1 MHDLL
6 TDTLPTEWEGRAID
20 PDFRPMAWLLI
31 RTRRVKTNEDSA
43 RLIASAI
50 PLFFVEPIPV
60 AQYPEAFE
68 SLVRFCQGGG
78 PEDEERTGT
87 GSGDPQDEPVLDYR
101 CDADYIVGA
110 FQQAYGI
117 DLTADKV
124 HWWRFKALLH
134 ALPPETPL
142 GKIVEIGTR
151 EDIFKHPKHP
161 YTKALLS
168 AIPMVGKKKERILL
182 NGDIPSP
189 VNPPSGCRFRTRC
202 PYATDRCRQEAPELL
217 CVSGEHKVACFLLEK
232 PEPEQP

>member
-1 MHDLL
+1 MV
-6 TDTLPTEWEGRAID
+6 
-20 PDFRPMAWLLI
+20 WLLI

-60 AQYPEAFE
+60 AQYPEAFD

-78 PEDEERTGT
+78 PEDEERTGA

-117 DLTADKV
+117 DLTTDKV

-142 GKIVEIGTR
+142 GKIVEIR
-151 EDIFKHPKHP
+151 
-161 YTKALLS
+161 
-168 AIPMVGKKKERILL
+168 GKDTSGMDRADRDYYETLKERFALPDGL
-182 NGDIPSP
+182 KGVKRNETLQEHEDAFLD
-189 VNPPSGCRFRTRC
+189 RF
-202 PYATDRCRQEAPELL
+202 
-217 CVSGEHKVACFLLEK
+217 G
-232 PEPEQP
+232 

>member
-6 TDTLPTEWEGRAID
+6 TDTLPTEWEGRTID
-20 PDFRPMAWLLI
+20 PDFRPMVWLLI

-87 GSGDPQDEPVLDYR
+87 GGSSDPQDEPVLDYR
-101 CDADYIVGA
+101 CDSDYIVGA

-117 DLTADKV
+117 DLTTEKMHWFRFRALFAALPEDTLMAKIMGWRSADLADYEGSMLEHYAELKE
-124 HWWRFKALLH
+124 RF
-134 ALPPETPL
+134 ALPPELRGGAAVAQTVAEHDAAFL
-142 GKIVEIGTR
+142 
-151 EDIFKHPKHP
+151 
-161 YTKALLS
+161 A
-168 AIPMVGKKKERILL
+168 
-182 NGDIPSP
+182 
-189 VNPPSGCRFRTRC
+189 RFRR
-202 PYATDRCRQEAPELL
+202 
-217 CVSGEHKVACFLLEK
+217 
-232 PEPEQP
+232 

>member
-20 PDFRPMAWLLI
+20 PDFRPMVWLLI

-78 PEDEERTGT
+78 PEYEERTGT
-87 GSGDPQDEPVLDYR
+87 GSSSDPQDEPVLDYR

-142 GKIVEIGTR
+142 GKIVEIRGKDTSSMDCSVNICTTR
-151 EDIFKHPKHP
+151 KLP
-161 YTKALLS
+161 
-168 AIPMVGKKKERILL
+168 
-182 NGDIPSP
+182 
-189 VNPPSGCRFRTRC
+189 
-202 PYATDRCRQEAPELL
+202 
-217 CVSGEHKVACFLLEK
+217 
-232 PEPEQP
+232 

>member
-31 RTRRVKTNEDSA
+31 HPPCQDQRGQRPADCIGHPALLCGADSG
-43 RLIASAI
+43 
-50 PLFFVEPIPV
+50 

-142 GKIVEIGTR
+142 GKIVEIR
-151 EDIFKHPKHP
+151 
-161 YTKALLS
+161 
-168 AIPMVGKKKERILL
+168 GKDTSGMDRADRDYYETLKERFALPDGL
-182 NGDIPSP
+182 KGVKRNETLQEHEDAFLD
-189 VNPPSGCRFRTRC
+189 RF
-202 PYATDRCRQEAPELL
+202 
-217 CVSGEHKVACFLLEK
+217 G
-232 PEPEQP
+232 

>member
-117 DLTADKV
+117 ASLTLTA
-124 HWWRFKALLH
+124 
-134 ALPPETPL
+134 
-142 GKIVEIGTR
+142 
-151 EDIFKHPKHP
+151 
-161 YTKALLS
+161 
-168 AIPMVGKKKERILL
+168 
-182 NGDIPSP
+182 
-189 VNPPSGCRFRTRC
+189 
-202 PYATDRCRQEAPELL
+202 
-217 CVSGEHKVACFLLEK
+217 
-232 PEPEQP
+232 

>member
-20 PDFRPMAWLLI
+20 PDFRPMVWLLI

-87 GSGDPQDEPVLDYR
+87 GSGDPQDEPCR
-101 CDADYIVGA
+101 RKRRWARSWRSGA
-110 FQQAYGI
+110 R
-117 DLTADKV
+117 T
-124 HWWRFKALLH
+124 
-134 ALPPETPL
+134 PPVWTGPTETT
-142 GKIVEIGTR
+142 TR
-151 EDIFKHPKHP
+151 P
-161 YTKALLS
+161 
-168 AIPMVGKKKERILL
+168 
-182 NGDIPSP
+182 
-189 VNPPSGCRFRTRC
+189 
-202 PYATDRCRQEAPELL
+202 
-217 CVSGEHKVACFLLEK
+217 
-232 PEPEQP
+232 